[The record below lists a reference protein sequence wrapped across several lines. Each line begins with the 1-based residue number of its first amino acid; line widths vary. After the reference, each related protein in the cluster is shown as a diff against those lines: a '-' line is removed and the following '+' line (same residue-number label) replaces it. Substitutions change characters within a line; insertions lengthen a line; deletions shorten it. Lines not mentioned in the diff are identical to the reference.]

1 MPQCDHEEADTRII
15 VHVRHAF
22 KGGSESVLVR
32 TVDTDVVVILVG
44 KFHDLMTYNQ
54 RAVICVAFG
63 MGRYFTLIDINTF
76 CSALGETRSRSL
88 PVFHAF
94 TGCDCTFAFYGIGK
108 PTAWKI
114 WQSTCNDVTPA
125 LEHIATHPF
134 EQLNIS
140 SKHFKKL
147 ERLTVLMYD
156 KSSPLESVNE
166 TRMMLFPKSN
176 LDNIPPTQVSRNV
189 VIDY

>member
-63 MGRYFTLIDINTF
+63 MGRYFNSRWLISTRSVLLLERLNHDPYQY
-76 CSALGETRSRSL
+76 SMPSLGATAPLHSMVSGSRPHGRYGNLLAMMSHLPWSTSQLIPSSSSTSSQNISRSL
-88 PVFHAF
+88 KGWRFSCMTSRVP
-94 TGCDCTFAFYGIGK
+94 
-108 PTAWKI
+108 WSL
-114 WQSTCNDVTPA
+114 STR
-125 LEHIATHPF
+125 LEWCCSQRATWTTSLQHRY
-134 EQLNIS
+134 
-140 SKHFKKL
+140 H
-147 ERLTVLMYD
+147 V
-156 KSSPLESVNE
+156 
-166 TRMMLFPKSN
+166 MLW
-176 LDNIPPTQVSRNV
+176 
-189 VIDY
+189 